1 MEAVVEKYSGKKS
14 FYRPR
19 RNLWEIPV
27 KTAICNTF
35 VKINFVI
42 GVLQRVCLDF
52 KECTIVLKFPENLFP
67 KRLFMN
73 YFNDLMN

>member
-19 RNLWEIPV
+19 RNLWEISV

-42 GVLQRVCLDF
+42 GVLQRVCPDF
-52 KECTIVLKFPENLFP
+52 KESTIVLKFPENLFP
-67 KRLFMN
+67 ERLFMN

>member
-1 MEAVVEKYSGKKS
+1 MEAVIEKYSGKKS
-14 FYRPR
+14 FYRLR

-27 KTAICNTF
+27 KTAICNIF

-52 KECTIVLKFPENLFP
+52 KESTIVLKFPENLFP

>member
-1 MEAVVEKYSGKKS
+1 MEEVIEKYSGKKS
-14 FYRPR
+14 FYRLR
-19 RNLWEIPV
+19 RNLWE
-27 KTAICNTF
+27 TAICNIF

-52 KECTIVLKFPENLFP
+52 KESTIVLKFPENLFP